1 MNSAL
6 RTAASGMAA
15 QQTRTEVIANNLA
28 NINTTAFK
36 RSRASFEDLL
46 YQSIR
51 DVQVVGNADADTTG
65 AIQVGRGVRLASVSR
80 INAQGSL
87 EQTGRPLD
95 IAVEGEG
102 LFAVR
107 MNTGARAYTRDGGL
121 EVSDQGVLVTKGGLT
136 IEPGIRI
143 PEGATEISIGR
154 TGVVSV
160 LRPGGELVEIGRIA
174 LHRFPNPAGLLSLG
188 ENLYTETPASGTP
201 LEGAPEDEGF
211 GRIVQGYTEAS
222 NVEIVQEM
230 VEMIA
235 AQRAY
240 EINSKSVKTAD
251 EMSEVATQM
260 IR

>member
-6 RTAASGMAA
+6 RTAATGMAA

-28 NINTTAFK
+28 NVNTTAFK

-51 DVQVVGNADADTTG
+51 DVQVVGNADAETTG
-65 AIQVGRGVRLASVSR
+65 AVQVGRGVRLAAVNR
-80 INAQGSL
+80 VNAQGSL

-95 IAVEGEG
+95 LAVEGDG

-107 MNTGARAYTRDGGL
+107 MNNGQRAYTRDGGL
-121 EVSDQGVLVTKGGLT
+121 EVSDQGVLVSKAGLT

-143 PEGATEISIGR
+143 PEGATEVSIGR
-154 TGVVSV
+154 TGIVSV
-160 LRPGGELVEIGRIA
+160 LRPGGELVEIGRIS
-174 LHRFPNPAGLLSLG
+174 LHRFPNPSGLIALG
-188 ENLYTETPASGTP
+188 ENLYQETPASGVP
-201 LEGAPEDEGF
+201 MEGAAEDEGF
-211 GRIVQGYTEAS
+211 GRIVQGYLEAS

-240 EINSKSVKTAD
+240 EINSKSVKAAD